1 MQNKLKNLIAGLKI
15 TEEQKDYLSL
25 LIKQEQEDLVMKI
38 LDSVQGVMKTLGED
52 QNSKIKTQSLGA
64 MGEGGKFQVSSIKAE
79 GEENVANQGEDQNSK
94 LKIQSE
100 NMGINVEAE
109 VDLLEGAFDY
119 AEELWLKAE
128 ETYDKV
134 NLSLKKNDKWL
145 EKLIGKVEKSKQG
158 IKDRFIVILTEARGK
173 LQNIDG
179 RMDSYWLE
187 MQKKKNEADY
197 VLGAQVAEIK
207 SVFDGGANTEMPEK
221 VAEFI
226 KRLCDQHKEKIDNMS
241 KAFSDMLDGTA
252 KEIDYL
258 TNETSE
264 KMKDI
269 VNEREQKKLMEKI
282 MGGGK

>member
-1 MQNKLKNLIAGLKI
+1 MQTKLKNLIAGLTI
-15 TEEQKDYLSL
+15 SDEQKDYLSL

-38 LDSVQGVMKTLGED
+38 LESVQGVMKGFGD
-52 QNSKIKTQSLGA
+52 G
-64 MGEGGKFQVSSIKAE
+64 
-79 GEENVANQGEDQNSK
+79 GEERGGGNIANLSNLSNVTNLANVVNVENVTSVANVT
-94 LKIQSE
+94 
-100 NMGINVEAE
+100 NVDEE
-109 VDLLEGAFDY
+109 VDLLAGAFDY

-145 EKLIGKVEKSKQG
+145 ERLIDKVGRSKQD
-158 IKDRFIVILTEARGK
+158 IKDRFIQLLTEARTK
-173 LQNIDG
+173 LKGIDEK
-179 RMDSYWLE
+179 MDNYWSE
-187 MQKKKNEADY
+187 MQKKKNDADY
-197 VLGAQVAEIK
+197 ILGAQVSEIR
-207 SVFDGGANTEMPEK
+207 SVFENNGNVEVPEK
-221 VAEFI
+221 VTEFI

-241 KAFSDMLDGTA
+241 KAFSDMLDSTA

-282 MGGGK
+282 MGEGGK